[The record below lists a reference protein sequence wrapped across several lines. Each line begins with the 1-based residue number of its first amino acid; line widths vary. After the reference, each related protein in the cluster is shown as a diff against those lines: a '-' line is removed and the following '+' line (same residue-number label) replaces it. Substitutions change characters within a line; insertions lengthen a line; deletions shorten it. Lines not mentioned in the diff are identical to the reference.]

1 MAIKVLNSQVGLTRQ
16 SSSVETAKLNQ
27 DFGQDVF
34 RGQMAVAEGIAS
46 VEEYQKQKKI
56 LDRENKKDE
65 AVNGAME
72 DLIQLESEMYD
83 AEGVYKDVPTADKE
97 ELFIKKRNE
106 IISGYTKGYNTNL
119 ATEIKNDYN
128 AKSLQIVRQF
138 SNAQNGII
146 KNKAITNKL
155 ENINNKANSIDYNS
169 PAEVIKD
176 LSAINTDLEFLLDTG
191 LINAD
196 GYFQIKNDTMAS
208 VLKES
213 ITQIAPNIGYQE
225 FADIVNGQS
234 ATTQPI
240 LTGVVNLLN
249 DDDLAREIYDEYTTD
264 KIDQIKQRNDVIE
277 LEAID
282 WEINNKSVIQDLN
295 SNDVK
300 TRQGAFAIIQ
310 EARDTNVITE
320 SKYLEYASVINAKGA
335 FAVVDDVNTIIELTN
350 QLSAGTLTRKGLT
363 GIDRKNISKQTYDN
377 FLQSIE
383 TYKNSTLSD
392 GRRLLYAE
400 YGVETGMLDPNN
412 EDHKAISVAI
422 KQADGDF
429 QQWDLGDFDGLQ
441 KEYPDQKIDEMSVN
455 QFVLMVINKSKER
468 SINVRKNAFIGK
480 INYLNGLYQQEIQDA
495 GLPLINFN
503 NYNQWDQNA
512 ANKGLDIDLL
522 SFIRGDLYLY
532 GDFLDGFK

>member
-249 DDDLAREIYDEYTTD
+249 DDDLAREIYDQYTTD
-264 KIDQIKQRNDVIE
+264 KINQIKQRNDVIE
-277 LEAID
+277 LESID

-335 FAVVDDVNTIIELTN
+335 FAVVDDVNLIIELEN
-350 QLSAGTLTRKGLT
+350 ELSAGTLTRKTLT
-363 GIDRKNISKQTYDN
+363 AKDRNRISKKTYDN

-392 GRRLLYAE
+392 GRRYLYAE

-412 EDHKAISVAI
+412 ADHQAISVAI

-429 QQWDLGDFDGLQ
+429 QQWDLGDFDGLK
-441 KEYPDQKIDEMSVN
+441 KEYPDQEIDGMSVN
-455 QFVLMVINKSKER
+455 QFVIMVIQKSKER
-468 SINVRKNAFIGK
+468 SINVRKNAFFSK
-480 INYLNGLYQQEIQDA
+480 VKTTQTTVQDDLQKLGIPPIDA
-495 GLPLINFN
+495 N
-503 NYNQWDQNA
+503 NYNKWETDA
-512 ANKGLDIDLL
+512 INKGLLL
-522 SFIRGDLYLY
+522 EDSVYIRSQFNMY

>member
-300 TRQGAFAIIQ
+300 TRQEAFATIQ

-363 GIDRKNISKQTYDN
+363 AVDRKNISKQTYDN

>member
-34 RGQMAVAEGIAS
+34 QGQMAVAEGIAS

-65 AVNGAME
+65 AVSGAME

-83 AEGVYKDVPTADKE
+83 VEGLYKDVPTADKE

-300 TRQGAFAIIQ
+300 TRQGAFAIIK

-412 EDHKAISVAI
+412 ADHKAISVAI

-480 INYLNGLYQQEIQDA
+480 INKLNGLYQQEIQDA

>member
-300 TRQGAFAIIQ
+300 TRQGAFAIIK

-350 QLSAGTLTRKGLT
+350 QISAGTLTRKGLT

-480 INYLNGLYQQEIQDA
+480 INKLNGIYQQEIQDA